1 MRHSGGHGWLR
12 PGHLIVLAVLA
23 VLVAGGAI
31 TGFFGLFGAKVSE
44 PQRLASCFDHHHVN
58 VGSVTS
64 IVGEPA
70 TLLSSSAAAPTSAPY
85 ATSYAMRG
93 SKSKLASAVLTCVR
107 RVSR

>member
-1 MRHSGGHGWLR
+1 MGWLR

-64 IVGEPA
+64 IVGDPT
-70 TLLSSSAAAPTSAPY
+70 TLLSSLGGRPDERALRHELRHA
-85 ATSYAMRG
+85 RVERNE
-93 SKSKLASAVLTCVR
+93 ASAVLTCVR
-107 RVSR
+107 KVTR